1 LRAPASLS
9 LPQERG
15 SPGHP
20 VPLRWDLP
28 GLQKYIIRRIFQT
41 MIGGL
46 PNVLS
51 ESLIPLLREKVYSV
65 LREKMEYR
73 KISASA
79 FRIMMLKM
87 SKRF

>member
-1 LRAPASLS
+1 
-9 LPQERG
+9 
-15 SPGHP
+15 
-20 VPLRWDLP
+20 
-28 GLQKYIIRRIFQT
+28 

-51 ESLIPLLREKVYSV
+51 EPLIPLLREKVYNV

-79 FRIMMLKM
+79 FRIMILKM